1 MNKAKLLRQKLRA
14 KKAEEEKNKPP
25 EKQPEEKPEEKPEET
40 KLKSKPALKPSSLK
54 PSALKPSAL
63 NNRNFDSDSNSDS
76 DSPKK
81 KEPEKEPE
89 KEEEEKEEKKIDPLD
104 FFNTKR
110 EEKEPSENNEE
121 LNELLD
127 MIEGDDKKEK
137 EKEKKKEE
145 SDSNSEANSSDDS
158 DDDNNAEQRLLRQ
171 KAVQAKL
178 FANKNNRVSPVND
191 IFKPKRISEEVT
203 KEQIIEKFGADF
215 DKAVEL
221 PELNE
226 QKKQIM
232 LKKMRKTINKM
243 SSQRIQK
250 HMDAELRHIIEEKID
265 DLKRIKGANYNKIE
279 NKVQE
284 LILSLKQP
292 DFYFADDEDV
302 TQISDVQ
309 EKMDIRPR
317 TDIDFEFFMKQ
328 TPKTN

>member
-1 MNKAKLLRQKLRA
+1 MSHLSKAKLLRQKLREQ
-14 KKAEEEKNKPP
+14 KVQKEKEEEKEKPP
-25 EKQPEEKPEEKPEET
+25 EEKQEEEKPKTKP
-40 KLKSKPALKPSSLK
+40 PLKPSALK

-63 NNRNFDSDSNSDS
+63 NQ
-76 DSPKK
+76 
-81 KEPEKEPE
+81 
-89 KEEEEKEEKKIDPLD
+89 EEEKPVIEKKPEEKKIDPLE
-104 FFNTKR
+104 FFNMPQKK
-110 EEKEPSENNEE
+110 EEPPEANEE
-121 LNELLD
+121 LNALLN
-127 MIEGDDKKEK
+127 MIEGDDKKESE
-137 EKEKKKEE
+137 EKNKKDESN
-145 SDSNSEANSSDDS
+145 SDSNSNSSSDS
-158 DDDNNAEQRLLRQ
+158 DNDNNVQQRLLNKQ
-171 KAVQAKL
+171 QAQAKL
-178 FANKNNRVSPVND
+178 FANRNNRVSPVNE
-191 IFKPKRISEEVT
+191 IFKPKKISEEVT

-250 HMDAELRHIIEEKID
+250 HMDAELRHIIEEKIEN
-265 DLKRIKGANYNKIE
+265 LKKIKGANYSKIE
-279 NKVQE
+279 AKVQE

-309 EKMDIRPR
+309 EKMDIKPR
-317 TDIDFEFFMKQ
+317 TDIDFEFYMKQ

>member
-1 MNKAKLLRQKLRA
+1 MNKAKLLRQKLREQ
-14 KKAEEEKNKPP
+14 KAQKDKEEGKNQESNPTEVK
-25 EKQPEEKPEEKPEET
+25 EEPKE
-40 KLKSKPALKPSSLK
+40 AKPSSKPPLK

-63 NNRNFDSDSNSDS
+63 KPSETQK
-76 DSPKK
+76 SPVKA
-81 KEPEKEPE
+81 
-89 KEEEEKEEKKIDPLD
+89 EEKEKKIDPLD
-104 FFNTKR
+104 FFKTDHK
-110 EEKEPSENNEE
+110 EEEPEEVNEE

-127 MIEGDDKKEK
+127 MIEGDDKKK
-137 EKEKKKEE
+137 EEETKKKKEE
-145 SDSNSEANSSDDS
+145 SSDSDSNSSSSSDEE
-158 DDDNNAEQRLLRQ
+158 NKEQQRLLNKQ
-171 KAVQAKL
+171 KAQAKL
-178 FANKNNRVSPVND
+178 FANKNNRVSPTNNL
-191 IFKPKRISEEVT
+191 FKPKRISEELT

-250 HMDAELRHIIEEKID
+250 HMDAELRHIIEEKIE
-265 DLKRIKGANYNKIE
+265 DLKKIKGANYNKIE
-279 NKVQE
+279 SKVQE

-309 EKMDIRPR
+309 EKMDIKPR

>member
-1 MNKAKLLRQKLRA
+1 MNKAKLLRQKLREQKAQKDKEEGKDQESNPTEA
-14 KKAEEEKNKPP
+14 KEEPKE
-25 EKQPEEKPEEKPEET
+25 
-40 KLKSKPALKPSSLK
+40 AKPSSKPPLK

-63 NNRNFDSDSNSDS
+63 KPSETQK
-76 DSPKK
+76 SPVKA
-81 KEPEKEPE
+81 
-89 KEEEEKEEKKIDPLD
+89 EEKEKKIDPLD
-104 FFNTKR
+104 FFKTDHK
-110 EEKEPSENNEE
+110 EEEPEEVNEE

-127 MIEGDDKKEK
+127 MIEGDN
-137 EKEKKKEE
+137 KKKEE
-145 SDSNSEANSSDDS
+145 ETKKKKDESSDSDSNSSSSSDEE
-158 DDDNNAEQRLLRQ
+158 NKEQQRLLNKQ
-171 KAVQAKL
+171 KAQAKL
-178 FANKNNRVSPVND
+178 FANKNNRVSPTNNL
-191 IFKPKRISEEVT
+191 FKPKRISEELT

-250 HMDAELRHIIEEKID
+250 HMDAELRHIIEEKIE
-265 DLKRIKGANYNKIE
+265 DLKKIKGANYNKIE
-279 NKVQE
+279 SKVQE

-309 EKMDIRPR
+309 EKMDIKPR

>member
-1 MNKAKLLRQKLRA
+1 MRE
-14 KKAEEEKNKPP
+14 KKIQTDKEEGKDQESNPP
-25 EKQPEEKPEEKPEET
+25 ESKEDPKP
-40 KLKSKPALKPSSLK
+40 SKPALK

-63 NNRNFDSDSNSDS
+63 KPSALAQK
-76 DSPKK
+76 SPVKA
-81 KEPEKEPE
+81 
-89 KEEEEKEEKKIDPLD
+89 EEKEKEKKIDPLD
-104 FFNTKR
+104 FFKTDHKDDEP
-110 EEKEPSENNEE
+110 EEVNEE
-121 LNELLD
+121 LNELLN
-127 MIEGDDKKEK
+127 MIEGDDKKK
-137 EKEKKKEE
+137 EEETKKKKDESSD
-145 SDSNSEANSSDDS
+145 SDSNSSSS
-158 DDDNNAEQRLLRQ
+158 SEEENKEQQRLLNRQ
-171 KAVQAKL
+171 KAQAKL
-178 FANKNNRVSPVND
+178 FANKNNRVSPINNL
-191 IFKPKRISEEVT
+191 FKPKRISEELT

-250 HMDAELRHIIEEKID
+250 HMDAELRHIIEEKIE
-265 DLKRIKGANYNKIE
+265 DLKKIKGANYNKIE
-279 NKVQE
+279 SKVQE

-309 EKMDIRPR
+309 EKMDIKPR

>member
-1 MNKAKLLRQKLRA
+1 MNKAKLLRQKLREQ
-14 KKAEEEKNKPP
+14 KAQKDKEEGKDQESNPT
-25 EKQPEEKPEEKPEET
+25 ET
-40 KLKSKPALKPSSLK
+40 KEEPKEAKPSSKPPLK

-63 NNRNFDSDSNSDS
+63 KPSETQK
-76 DSPKK
+76 SPVKA
-81 KEPEKEPE
+81 
-89 KEEEEKEEKKIDPLD
+89 EEKEKKIDPLD
-104 FFNTKR
+104 FFKTDHK
-110 EEKEPSENNEE
+110 EEEPEEVNEE

-127 MIEGDDKKEK
+127 MIEGDDKKK
-137 EKEKKKEE
+137 EEETKKKKDESSD
-145 SDSNSEANSSDDS
+145 SDSNSSSSSDEE
-158 DDDNNAEQRLLRQ
+158 NKEQQRLLNKQ
-171 KAVQAKL
+171 KAQAKL
-178 FANKNNRVSPVND
+178 FANKNNRVSPTNNL
-191 IFKPKRISEEVT
+191 FKPKRISEELT

-250 HMDAELRHIIEEKID
+250 HMDAELRHIIEEKIE
-265 DLKRIKGANYNKIE
+265 DLKKIKGANYNKIE
-279 NKVQE
+279 SKVQE

-309 EKMDIRPR
+309 EKMDIKPR

>member
-1 MNKAKLLRQKLRA
+1 MNKAKLLRQKLREQKAQKDKEEGKDQESNPTEA
-14 KKAEEEKNKPP
+14 KEEPKESKSSSKPP
-25 EKQPEEKPEEKPEET
+25 
-40 KLKSKPALKPSSLK
+40 LK

-63 NNRNFDSDSNSDS
+63 KPSETQK
-76 DSPKK
+76 SPVKA
-81 KEPEKEPE
+81 
-89 KEEEEKEEKKIDPLD
+89 EEKEKKIDPLD
-104 FFNTKR
+104 FFKTDHKD
-110 EEKEPSENNEE
+110 EEPEEVNEE

-127 MIEGDDKKEK
+127 MIEGDDKKK
-137 EKEKKKEE
+137 EEETKKKKDESSD
-145 SDSNSEANSSDDS
+145 SDSNSSSSSDEE
-158 DDDNNAEQRLLRQ
+158 NKEQQRLLNKQ
-171 KAVQAKL
+171 KAQAKL
-178 FANKNNRVSPVND
+178 FANKNNRVSPTNNL
-191 IFKPKRISEEVT
+191 FKPKRISEELT

-250 HMDAELRHIIEEKID
+250 HMDAELRHIIEEKIE
-265 DLKRIKGANYNKIE
+265 DLKKIKGANYNKIE
-279 NKVQE
+279 SKVQE

-309 EKMDIRPR
+309 EKMDIKPR

>member
-1 MNKAKLLRQKLRA
+1 MSHLNKAKLLRQRLREQKA
-14 KKAEEEKNKPP
+14 QKDKEEGKDTELNPAEEK
-25 EKQPEEKPEEKPEET
+25 EEPKET
-40 KLKSKPALKPSSLK
+40 KPASKAPLK

-63 NNRNFDSDSNSDS
+63 KPSALKPSAI
-76 DSPKK
+76 KK
-81 KEPEKEPE
+81 KESSPIKDE
-89 KEEEEKEEKKIDPLD
+89 EEEEKEKEKKIDPLD
-104 FFNTKR
+104 FFKTEHKD
-110 EEKEPSENNEE
+110 EEPEEVNEE
-121 LNELLD
+121 LNELLN
-127 MIEGDDKKEK
+127 MIEGNDNQKEEETQKKEDSSD
-137 EKEKKKEE
+137 
-145 SDSNSEANSSDDS
+145 SDSNSSNSSDE
-158 DDDNNAEQRLLRQ
+158 DNKEQERLLNKQR
-171 KAVQAKL
+171 AQAKL
-178 FANKNNRVSPVND
+178 FANKNNRVSPVNNL
-191 IFKPKRISEEVT
+191 FKPKRISEELT

-250 HMDAELRHIIEEKID
+250 HMDAELRHIIEEKIE
-265 DLKRIKGANYNKIE
+265 DLKKIKGSNYNDIE
-279 NKVQE
+279 SKVQE

-309 EKMDIRPR
+309 EKMDIKPR

>member
-1 MNKAKLLRQKLRA
+1 MSHLSKAKLLRQKLRGQ
-14 KKAEEEKNKPP
+14 KAQKEKEEGIEPEKAQTEVKPETKTASKPP
-25 EKQPEEKPEEKPEET
+25 
-40 KLKSKPALKPSSLK
+40 LK
-54 PSALKPSAL
+54 PSALKQ
-63 NNRNFDSDSNSDS
+63 SD
-76 DSPKK
+76 K
-81 KEPEKEPE
+81 KEEITPVKT
-89 KEEEEKEEKKIDPLD
+89 EEKEKKIDPLE
-104 FFNTKR
+104 FFNTEHKDDEP
-110 EEKEPSENNEE
+110 EEVNEE

-127 MIEGDDKKEK
+127 MIEGDDKKKEEEK
-137 EKEKKKEE
+137 NKKKEDSSE
-145 SDSNSEANSSDDS
+145 SGSESGSSNSSDD
-158 DDDNNAEQRLLRQ
+158 DDIVQQRLLNKQ
-171 KAVQAKL
+171 KAQAKL
-178 FANKNNRVSPVND
+178 FANKNNHVSPVNNL
-191 IFKPKRISEEVT
+191 FKPKKISEELT

-250 HMDAELRHIIEEKID
+250 HMDAELRHIIEEKIE
-265 DLKRIKGANYNKIE
+265 DLKKIKGANYNKIE
-279 NKVQE
+279 GKVQE

-309 EKMDIRPR
+309 EKMDIKPR

-328 TPKTN
+328 TSKTN

>member
-1 MNKAKLLRQKLRA
+1 MSHLNKAKLLRQKLRE
-14 KKAEEEKNKPP
+14 KKIQTDKEEGKDQESNPP
-25 EKQPEEKPEEKPEET
+25 ESKEDPKP
-40 KLKSKPALKPSSLK
+40 SKPALK

-63 NNRNFDSDSNSDS
+63 KPSALAQK
-76 DSPKK
+76 SPVKA
-81 KEPEKEPE
+81 
-89 KEEEEKEEKKIDPLD
+89 EEKEKKIDPLD
-104 FFNTKR
+104 FFKTDHKDDEP
-110 EEKEPSENNEE
+110 EEVNEE
-121 LNELLD
+121 LNELLN
-127 MIEGDDKKEK
+127 MIEGDDKKK
-137 EKEKKKEE
+137 EEETKKKKDESSD
-145 SDSNSEANSSDDS
+145 SDSNSSSSSDEE
-158 DDDNNAEQRLLRQ
+158 NKEQQRLLNKQ
-171 KAVQAKL
+171 KAQAKL
-178 FANKNNRVSPVND
+178 FANKNNRVSPTNNL
-191 IFKPKRISEEVT
+191 FKPKRISEELT

-250 HMDAELRHIIEEKID
+250 HMDAELRHIIEEKIE
-265 DLKRIKGANYNKIE
+265 DLKKIKGANYNKIE
-279 NKVQE
+279 SKVQE

-309 EKMDIRPR
+309 EKMDIKPR

>member
-1 MNKAKLLRQKLRA
+1 MNRAQLLRQKLRA

-25 EKQPEEKPEEKPEET
+25 EQQPEEKPDEEKFKP
-40 KLKSKPALKPSSLK
+40 KSVVIPSALKPSALK

-63 NNRNFDSDSNSDS
+63 NNRNSDSDSNSGSDS

-81 KEPEKEPE
+81 EQEK
-89 KEEEEKEEKKIDPLD
+89 EEEKEEKKVDPLD
-104 FFNTKR
+104 FFNTKQ
-110 EEKEPSENNEE
+110 EEKEPSEHNEE

-127 MIEGDDKKEK
+127 LIEGDDKKK
-137 EKEKKKEE
+137 ENEKKKEE
-145 SDSNSEANSSDDS
+145 SDDSNSESNSSSDS
-158 DDDNNAEQRLLRQ
+158 DEDNNAEQRLLRQ
-171 KAVQAKL
+171 QAAQAKL

-191 IFKPKRISEEVT
+191 IFKPKKISEEVT

-221 PELNE
+221 PEINE

-265 DLKRIKGANYNKIE
+265 DLKKIKGANYNKIE

-309 EKMDIRPR
+309 EKMDIKPR

>member
-1 MNKAKLLRQKLRA
+1 MSHLSKAKLLRQKLREQ
-14 KKAEEEKNKPP
+14 KIQKEKEEEKEKP
-25 EKQPEEKPEEKPEET
+25 PEEKPEEEKPKT
-40 KLKSKPALKPSSLK
+40 KPPLKPSALK

-63 NNRNFDSDSNSDS
+63 NQ
-76 DSPKK
+76 
-81 KEPEKEPE
+81 
-89 KEEEEKEEKKIDPLD
+89 EEEKPVIQKKPEEKKIDPLE
-104 FFNTKR
+104 FFNMSQK
-110 EEKEPSENNEE
+110 KEDPPEANEE
-121 LNELLD
+121 LNALLN
-127 MIEGDDKKEK
+127 MIEGDDKKE
-137 EKEKKKEE
+137 EEKKKKDE
-145 SDSNSEANSSDDS
+145 SDSKSNSNSSSDS
-158 DDDNNAEQRLLRQ
+158 DNDNAEQQRLLNKQ
-171 KAVQAKL
+171 QAQAKL
-178 FANKNNRVSPVND
+178 FANRNNRVSPVNE
-191 IFKPKRISEEVT
+191 IFKPKKISEEVT

-250 HMDAELRHIIEEKID
+250 HMDAEFRHIIEEKIEN
-265 DLKRIKGANYNKIE
+265 LKKIKGANYSKIE
-279 NKVQE
+279 AKVQE

-309 EKMDIRPR
+309 EKMDIKPR
-317 TDIDFEFFMKQ
+317 TDIDFEFYMKQ

>member
-1 MNKAKLLRQKLRA
+1 MNKAKLLRQKLREQKAQKDKEEGKDQESNPTEA
-14 KKAEEEKNKPP
+14 KEEPKE
-25 EKQPEEKPEEKPEET
+25 
-40 KLKSKPALKPSSLK
+40 AKPSSKPPLK

-63 NNRNFDSDSNSDS
+63 KPSETQK
-76 DSPKK
+76 SPVKA
-81 KEPEKEPE
+81 
-89 KEEEEKEEKKIDPLD
+89 EEKEKKIDPLD
-104 FFNTKR
+104 FFKTDHKD
-110 EEKEPSENNEE
+110 EEPEEVNEE

-127 MIEGDDKKEK
+127 MIEGDDKKK
-137 EKEKKKEE
+137 EEETKKKKNESSD
-145 SDSNSEANSSDDS
+145 SDSNSSSSSDEE
-158 DDDNNAEQRLLRQ
+158 NKEQQRLLNKQ
-171 KAVQAKL
+171 KAQAKL
-178 FANKNNRVSPVND
+178 FANKNNRVSPTNNL
-191 IFKPKRISEEVT
+191 FKPKRISEELT

-250 HMDAELRHIIEEKID
+250 HMDAELRHIIEEKIE
-265 DLKRIKGANYNKIE
+265 DLKKIKGANYNKIE
-279 NKVQE
+279 SKVQE

-309 EKMDIRPR
+309 EKMDIKPR

>member
-1 MNKAKLLRQKLRA
+1 MSHLSKAKLLRQKLREQ
-14 KKAEEEKNKPP
+14 KVQKEKEEEKP
-25 EKQPEEKPEEKPEET
+25 QEEKPEEKKPET
-40 KLKSKPALKPSSLK
+40 KPPLK

-63 NNRNFDSDSNSDS
+63 KPSAL
-76 DSPKK
+76 KQ
-81 KEPEKEPE
+81 
-89 KEEEEKEEKKIDPLD
+89 EEKPVIQKKPEEKKIDPLD
-104 FFNTKR
+104 FFNMSQK
-110 EEKEPSENNEE
+110 KEDPPEANEE
-121 LNELLD
+121 LNALLN
-127 MIEGDDKKEK
+127 MIEGDDKKE
-137 EKEKKKEE
+137 EEEKKKKNESN
-145 SDSNSEANSSDDS
+145 SDSNSNSSSDS
-158 DDDNNAEQRLLRQ
+158 DNDNNEQQRLLNKQ
-171 KAVQAKL
+171 QAQAKL
-178 FANKNNRVSPVND
+178 FANRNNRVSPVNE
-191 IFKPKRISEEVT
+191 IFKPKKISEEVT

-250 HMDAELRHIIEEKID
+250 HMDAELRHIIEEKIEN
-265 DLKRIKGANYNKIE
+265 LKKIKGANYSKIE
-279 NKVQE
+279 AKVQE

-309 EKMDIRPR
+309 ETLDIKPR
-317 TDIDFEFFMKQ
+317 TDIDFEFYMKQ